1 MVFVF
6 FPAVSPPLYNES
18 LKKAFYCL
26 NVKSK
31 FPDSGLLI
39 HKHIDFE
46 KGSKVVK
53 RQFVKIYKIFF
64 VQKLRNIKSFKILAQ
79 KVLYHVSGHHLNE
92 HQRFFKKIN
101 IPCIS
106 TFIKNFKQNTIHRL
120 SQSSNSPLLL
130 EEILYVCN
138 VLGLLTEQIPGHH
151 SHTVRYLL
159 WNRVD
164 TATVIIVSLI
174 YSQVHNIS
182 AFTVELFHC
191 YWVQHRSALNNPVDK
206 ADTFVVRLNYFSR
219 RASPSL

>member
-46 KGSKVVK
+46 KGSTVVK

-92 HQRFFKKIN
+92 HQRFLKKIN

-138 VLGLLTEQIPGHH
+138 VLGLL
-151 SHTVRYLL
+151 
-159 WNRVD
+159 NRFRD
-164 TATVIIVSLI
+164 
-174 YSQVHNIS
+174 IS
-182 AFTVELFHC
+182 FTYRTLPFVE
-191 YWVQHRSALNNPVDK
+191 
-206 ADTFVVRLNYFSR
+206 
-219 RASPSL
+219 